1 MNKHF
6 SWFAIV
12 AASLFLM
19 ISFSATPSFALN
31 LVTNGDFE
39 TGDFT
44 GWTTTGLYIS
54 IEPNGFGGFYAANLG
69 TFGEWGYLTQSN
81 IPTIPGE
88 NYQLSYALSS
98 SGGLVN
104 QFEASVNGNRLAASL
119 NNGTHPY
126 YIFSFDFIADSVFTE
141 LIFAERNDPGAL
153 LLDNI
158 SIELAPI
165 PEPSTL
171 LLLGVGLLGASL
183 LRKRIRS

>member
-1 MNKHF
+1 MKKHF
-6 SWFAIV
+6 SWLAIV
-12 AASLFLM
+12 AASLFM
-19 ISFSATPSFALN
+19 MVSVYATPSFALN

-44 GWTTTGLYIS
+44 GWTTSGAYIS
-54 IEPNGFGGFYAANLG
+54 VQPNGFDGLYAANLG
-69 TFGEWGYLTQSN
+69 TFGELGYLTQSN

-98 SGGLVN
+98 SGGVVN
-104 QFEASVNGNRLAASL
+104 QFEASVNGNTLVASL
-119 NNGTHPY
+119 NGGTHPY
-126 YIFSFDFIADSVFTE
+126 EIFSFDFIADSVFTE
-141 LIFAERNDPGAL
+141 LIFAERNDPGAF

-158 SIELAPI
+158 SIELAPV

-183 LRKRIRS
+183 LRKKIRS